1 MFTLSF
7 VPNRV
12 CEGVRLTEKKDCRLP
27 TCWNTM
33 DYYDDAQ
40 PSYAAATADMELQ
53 VRRSLDRPLFSS
65 PCLFSP
71 RCPLLQ
77 YRLKL
82 LIRKRLTTWAAS
94 VSYKLINSLVT

>member
-1 MFTLSF
+1 MTLLQYDVPLICGRTRVFTLSF

-53 VRRSLDRPLFSS
+53 VSSSLDRPLFSS
-65 PCLFSP
+65 PWSFSP
-71 RCPLLQ
+71 RCPPSAVQ
-77 YRLKL
+77 
-82 LIRKRLTTWAAS
+82 T
-94 VSYKLINSLVT
+94 